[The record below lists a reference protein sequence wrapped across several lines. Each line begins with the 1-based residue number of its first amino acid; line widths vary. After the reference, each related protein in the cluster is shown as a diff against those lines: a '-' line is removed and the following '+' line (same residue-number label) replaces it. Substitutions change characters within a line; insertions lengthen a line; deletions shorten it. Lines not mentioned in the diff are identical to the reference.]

1 MRRPLFVK
9 IFLGVCASFLFVTY
23 FVWFEDSLLK
33 QSPSRTTAVQAQ
45 IALAGAS
52 SIVRLGGEDA
62 LRKELATWPKERQ
75 YMTYQ
80 RLDGGRA
87 PAPNPM
93 PQQGLYTATAK
104 DHQGHGYAL
113 LYHVTRFDGYVSPP
127 LPLDLGPHA
136 ILGTLIGILLFSGLL
151 TFYLTAPISRIRAGF
166 GRLASGD
173 LKARLGTDWLQRRDE
188 IGDLASDFD
197 KMAVRL
203 EELVDSRDRLLAD
216 ISHELRS
223 PLARLQLAI
232 ALARQSP
239 DKALQSLERNG
250 READKLEEMVSE
262 LLALT
267 KLESGAR
274 TADQYFFVSEV
285 AALVVDD
292 ARFEAQEKGVTIDFT
307 TNGRR
312 WSSEALVVGSGKLIS
327 RAIENIVRNALRFS
341 RRGDTM
347 TMELDSTAAGTTL
360 YIRDQGPGVKSGQ
373 LASLFE
379 PFVQADP
386 VNGQGFGLGLA
397 IAKRAVIAHGGTIKA
412 VNGTVTGL
420 TIILWLP
427 AAPDAPQAGEETR
440 SVWDR
445 SVSPAQV

>member
-62 LRKELATWPKERQ
+62 LRRELATWPKERQ
-75 YMTYQ
+75 YMTFE
-80 RLDGGRA
+80 RIDGKSA
-87 PAPNPM
+87 PAQDPVH
-93 PQQGLYTATAK
+93 GLYTATVK
-104 DHQGHGYAL
+104 DSQGRSFAL

-127 LPLDLGPHA
+127 LPLDMGPHA
-136 ILGTLIGILLFSGLL
+136 ILGTLIGILVFSGLL

-173 LKARLGTDWLQRRDE
+173 LKVRLGSDWLRRRDE
-188 IGDLASDFD
+188 IGDLASDFN
-197 KMAVRL
+197 KMATRL
-203 EELVDSRDRLLAD
+203 EELMMSRDRLLAD

-223 PLARLQLAI
+223 PLARLHLAI

-239 DKALQSLERNG
+239 DKALQSLERIG
-250 READKLEEMVSE
+250 CEADKLEEMVSE
-262 LLALT
+262 LLALS

-274 TADQYFFVSEV
+274 TADQYFFVSEITT
-285 AALVVDD
+285 LVVDD
-292 ARFEAQEKGVTIDFT
+292 ARFEAQEKGVTIDFLT
-307 TNGRR
+307 DGRH
-312 WSSEALVVGSGKLIS
+312 SEALVVGSGKLIS

-341 RRGDTM
+341 RRGETI
-347 TMELDSTAAGTTL
+347 TVELDSTVAGTTL
-360 YIRDQGPGVKSGQ
+360 YIRDQGPGVKAEQ
-373 LASLFE
+373 LALLFE

-386 VNGQGFGLGLA
+386 ANGQGYGLGLA
-397 IAKRAVIAHGGTIKA
+397 IAKRAIIAHGGTIRA
-412 VNGTVTGL
+412 VNGATEGL

-427 AAPDAPQAGEETR
+427 AAPDAPEAGDEAK

-445 SVSPAQV
+445 SVSPAPV

>member
-33 QSPSRTTAVQAQ
+33 ESPSRTTAVQAQ

-75 YMTYQ
+75 YMTFE
-80 RLDGGRA
+80 RIDGKSA
-87 PAPNPM
+87 PAPDPIH
-93 PQQGLYTATAK
+93 GLYTATVK
-104 DHQGHGYAL
+104 DSQGRSFAL

-127 LPLDLGPHA
+127 LPLDMGPHA
-136 ILGTLIGILLFSGLL
+136 ILGTLIGILVFSGLL

-173 LKARLGTDWLQRRDE
+173 LKVRLGSDWLRRRDE
-188 IGDLASDFD
+188 IGDLAADFN
-197 KMAVRL
+197 KMATRL
-203 EELVDSRDRLLAD
+203 EELVMSRDRLLAD

-223 PLARLQLAI
+223 PLARLHLTI

-239 DKALQSLERNG
+239 DKALQSLERIG
-250 READKLEEMVSE
+250 READKLEEMVGE
-262 LLALT
+262 LLALS

-274 TADQYFFVSEV
+274 TADQYFFVSEIT
-285 AALVVDD
+285 ALVVDD
-292 ARFEAQEKGVTIDFT
+292 ARFEAQEKGVTIDFVI
-307 TNGRR
+307 NGQG
-312 WSSEALVVGSGKLIS
+312 SEALVVGSGKLIS
-327 RAIENIVRNALRFS
+327 RAIENIVRNDLRFS
-341 RRGDTM
+341 RRGEAITV
-347 TMELDSTAAGTTL
+347 ELESTAAGTTL
-360 YIRDQGPGVKSGQ
+360 YIRDQGPGVKTDQ
-373 LASLFE
+373 LESLFE

-386 VNGQGFGLGLA
+386 ANGQGYGLGLA
-397 IAKRAVIAHGGTIKA
+397 IAKRAIIAHGGTIRA
-412 VNGTVTGL
+412 VNGATEGL
-420 TIILWLP
+420 IIILWLP
-427 AAPDAPQAGEETR
+427 AAPDAPEAGDEAK

-445 SVSPAQV
+445 SVSPAPV

>member
-9 IFLGVCASFLFVTY
+9 IFLGVWLSFLFVTY

-62 LRKELATWPKERQ
+62 LRRELATWPKERQ
-75 YMTYQ
+75 YMTFE
-80 RLDGGRA
+80 RIDGKSA
-87 PAPNPM
+87 PAQDPVH
-93 PQQGLYTATAK
+93 GLYTATVK
-104 DHQGHGYAL
+104 DQQGSTFAL
-113 LYHVTRFDGYVSPP
+113 LYRVTRFDGYVSPP
-127 LPLDLGPHA
+127 LPLDMGPHA
-136 ILGTLIGILLFSGLL
+136 ILGTLIGILVFSGLL

-173 LKARLGTDWLQRRDE
+173 LKVRLGSDWLRRRDE
-188 IGDLASDFD
+188 IGDLASDFN
-197 KMAVRL
+197 KMATRL
-203 EELVDSRDRLLAD
+203 EELVMSRDRLLAD

-223 PLARLQLAI
+223 PLARLHLAI

-239 DKALQSLERNG
+239 DKALQSLERIG
-250 READKLEEMVSE
+250 CEADKLEEMVSE
-262 LLALT
+262 LLALS

-274 TADQYFFVSEV
+274 TSDQYFFVSEV
-285 AALVVDD
+285 TSLVLDD
-292 ARFEAQEKGVTIDFT
+292 ARFEAQEKGVTIDFVT
-307 TNGRR
+307 HERGT
-312 WSSEALVVGSGKLIS
+312 EALVVGSGKLIS

-341 RRGDTM
+341 RRGEAITV
-347 TMELDSTAAGTTL
+347 ELDSSVARTTL
-360 YIRDQGPGVKSGQ
+360 YIRDQGPGVKAEQ
-373 LASLFE
+373 LESLFE

-386 VNGQGFGLGLA
+386 ANGQGYGLGLA
-397 IAKRAVIAHGGTIKA
+397 IAKRAIIAHGGTIRA
-412 VNGTVTGL
+412 VNGATEGL

-427 AAPDAPQAGEETR
+427 AAPDAPEAGDEAK

-445 SVSPAQV
+445 SVSPAPV

>member
-33 QSPSRTTAVQAQ
+33 TSPSRTTSVQAQ

-52 SIVRLGGEDA
+52 SAIRLGGEEG
-62 LRKELATWPKERQ
+62 LTRELKTWPKERQ
-75 YMTYQ
+75 YMTVE
-80 RLDGGRA
+80 RIDGKSA
-87 PAPNPM
+87 PAPDPVH
-93 PQQGLYTATAK
+93 GLYTAIVK
-104 DHQGHGYAL
+104 DSQGRTFAL

-127 LPLDLGPHA
+127 LPLDMGPHA
-136 ILGTLIGILLFSGLL
+136 ILGTLIGILVFSGLL

-173 LKARLGTDWLQRRDE
+173 LKARLGADWLRRRDE
-188 IGDLASDFD
+188 IGDLASDFN
-197 KMAVRL
+197 KMATRL
-203 EELVDSRDRLLAD
+203 EELMMSRDRLLAD

-223 PLARLQLAI
+223 PLARLHLAI

-239 DKALQSLERNG
+239 DKALQSLERIG
-250 READKLEEMVSE
+250 CEADKLEEMVEE
-262 LLALT
+262 LLALS

-274 TADQYFFVSEV
+274 TAGQYFFVSEIT
-285 AALVVDD
+285 ALVVDD
-292 ARFEAQEKGVTIDFT
+292 ARFEAQEKGVTIDFV
-307 TNGRR
+307 TNQRR
-312 WSSEALVVGSGKLIS
+312 GGSEALVVGSGKLIS

-341 RRGDTM
+341 RRGDTI
-347 TMELDSTAAGTTL
+347 TVELDSAVSGTTL
-360 YIRDQGPGVKSGQ
+360 YIRDQGPGVKTEQ

-386 VNGQGFGLGLA
+386 ANGQGYGLGLA
-397 IAKRAVIAHGGTIKA
+397 IAKRAIIAHGGTIRA
-412 VNGTVTGL
+412 VNGAAEGL
-420 TIILWLP
+420 IITLWLP
-427 AAPDAPQAGEETR
+427 AAPDGPEAGDQAR

-445 SVSPAQV
+445 SVSPAPV

>member
-9 IFLGVCASFLFVTY
+9 IFLGVCVSFLFVTY

-33 QSPSRTTAVQAQ
+33 ESPSRTTAVQAQ

-52 SIVRLGGEDA
+52 SIVRLGGEEA
-62 LRKELATWPKERQ
+62 LRRELATWPKERQ
-75 YMTYQ
+75 YMTFE
-80 RLDGGRA
+80 RIDGKSA
-87 PAPNPM
+87 PAPDPVH
-93 PQQGLYTATAK
+93 GLYTATVK
-104 DHQGHGYAL
+104 DREGRTFAL

-127 LPLDLGPHA
+127 LPLDMGPHA

-151 TFYLTAPISRIRAGF
+151 TFYLTAPINRIRAGF

-173 LKARLGTDWLQRRDE
+173 LKMRLGSDWLRRRDE
-188 IGDLASDFD
+188 IGDLASDFN
-197 KMAVRL
+197 KMATRL
-203 EELVDSRDRLLAD
+203 EELVMSRDRLLAD

-223 PLARLQLAI
+223 PLARLHLAI

-239 DKALQSLERNG
+239 DKALQSLERIG
-250 READKLEEMVSE
+250 CEADKLEEMVGE

-274 TADQYFFVSEV
+274 ATGQYFFVSEV
-285 AALVVDD
+285 TALVVDD
-292 ARFEAQEKGVTIDFT
+292 ARFEAQEKGVTIDFL
-307 TNGRR
+307 TNGGHP
-312 WSSEALVVGSGKLIS
+312 EALVVGSGKLVS

-341 RRGDTM
+341 RRGETI
-347 TMELDSTAAGTTL
+347 TVELESTPTGTTL
-360 YIRDQGPGVKSGQ
+360 YIRDQGPGVKTEQ

-386 VNGQGFGLGLA
+386 ASGQGYGLGLA
-397 IAKRAVIAHGGTIKA
+397 IAKRAIIAHGGTIAA
-412 VNGTVTGL
+412 VNGAAEGL
-420 TIILWLP
+420 VITLWLP
-427 AAPDAPQAGEETR
+427 AAPDGPEAGDEAK

-445 SVSPAQV
+445 SVSPAPV